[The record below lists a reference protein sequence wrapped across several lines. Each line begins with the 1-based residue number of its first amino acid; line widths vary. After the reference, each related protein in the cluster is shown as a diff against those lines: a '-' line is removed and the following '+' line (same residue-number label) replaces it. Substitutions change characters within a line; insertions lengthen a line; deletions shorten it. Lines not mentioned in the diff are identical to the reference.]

1 MNWTERR
8 KRKARRRRALI
19 VLAALTA
26 ALSGCFLAG
35 VFLPV
40 EHVGVGHALL
50 DRPPETVW
58 RVLTDLDGMPLW
70 RSDLT
75 AVERL
80 PDLGGRP
87 AWREI
92 GRGAA
97 RVVELTLA
105 DPPRRLVIQRA
116 TGGRTVL
123 PIRTYDLDSA
133 ATGTRVTITERGEV
147 WNPLG
152 RLLVRLRPRAPAIER
167 FLRDLDQR
175 LNAGRRQ
182 VAAEGAR

>member
-1 MNWTERR
+1 MI
-8 KRKARRRRALI
+8 AL
-19 VLAALTA
+19 LALTA
-26 ALSGCFLAG
+26 ALSACFLAG

-75 AVERL
+75 ALERL
-80 PDLGGRP
+80 PDVAGRP

-92 GRGAA
+92 GRGGA
-97 RVVELTLA
+97 RVVELALA

-116 TGGRTVL
+116 PGGRTVL
-123 PIRTYDLDSA
+123 PIRTFELDSA
-133 ATGTRVTITERGEV
+133 ESGTRVTITERGEV
-147 WNPLG
+147 RNPLG
-152 RLLVRLRPRAPAIER
+152 RLLVRLRPGAPAIDR

-175 LNAGRRQ
+175 LNAGHRQ
-182 VAAEGAR
+182 VAAEAAR